1 MVFWEFESEVF
12 RHLSFLNEEDTM
24 ARLYKNRFTGELSEG
39 TNGQTEWYRYEPE
52 HVRSLLG
59 TAKDGISE
67 REAKKRLLQY
77 GTNEIR
83 YKKRPAIL
91 VFLAQFNNM
100 LTYILLFT
108 SLLTIVLG
116 NVADTIV
123 IILVVLLNAIIGFIL
138 EGKAESTIDAL
149 KRILASECI
158 VIRNGVRKKI
168 DTKRLVK
175 GDVVYV
181 EAGNRVPA
189 DLRIFECKELRID
202 ESMLTGESVPQSKH
216 STPIKKEG
224 IILPDQKN
232 MAFSGSYVASG
243 FALGYVVGTGME
255 TEYGKISKLI
265 KSTRNVTTPLMKKI
279 EIFTRKLIIFILG
292 LGAVNLFL
300 SLALRM
306 DFSYAFLSSVSIIV
320 AAIPEML
327 PTIIIISLGIS
338 AIQMAKKRAIIRNL
352 PAAETLG
359 STTVICTDKTG
370 TLTKNQMTVVEVFS
384 GRSFYKI
391 SGTGYDPKGDFVIEG
406 DKKETKRIGKS
417 DIPLELSE
425 GLIAGYNCNDAQLV
439 KSKGRF
445 QIIGDPTEG
454 ALLVSATKLMQ
465 NKRLLKLDEIPF
477 DSSNNFMA
485 TLHKGKDSSILYV
498 KGAPET
504 VVGFCSKW
512 MINSKRYPID
522 RKSLHFKAHKMASKA
537 LRVLAVAY
545 RVFPKHKRDVSA
557 EDIKDLTFLCF
568 QGMIDPPRDE
578 IKEAIT
584 KCNSA
589 GIRVVMITGD
599 HIGTA
604 VAIAKGIG
612 ILKEKD
618 SYISGEELSKLSDDE
633 LYAEIDKISV
643 YARTTPAD
651 KLRITTQLQR
661 KGHVVAMTGDGIND
675 APALKKADIGI
686 SMGITGTEVTMEAS
700 DMVITDD
707 NFATIVNA
715 VDEGRNVWKNFQKAI
730 YYTLPT
736 NGGQSLLIMVAILLI
751 PLIPLFGIRLPLE
764 PIHILWINLADS
776 IFFTLPLVMEPKEKN
791 LLKEKPTGKNESIVN
806 HFFFRRVGL
815 VSLLM
820 TITGFLVYLFLGS
833 RLLAEGASEGSLIMA
848 QTITF
853 LSIQFLHIGFLL
865 TSRDVY
871 KSAFKIN
878 PFSNKWIWIGIITN
892 VSISLFMIY
901 NPLMQSIFRVAPFP
915 ESWWLI
921 AGLAFFVGFIP
932 VEIEKALWRTRI
944 KRANSK
950 II

>member
-1 MVFWEFESEVF
+1 M
-12 RHLSFLNEEDTM
+12 T
-24 ARLYKNRFTGELSEG
+24 RLYKNRFAINSL
-39 TNGQTEWYRYEPE
+39 NDKNAQTEWYKYESE
-52 HVRSLLG
+52 YVKSLLSTTSNG
-59 TAKDGISE
+59 LSDN
-67 REAKKRLLQY
+67 EAKKRLLKD
-77 GTNEIR
+77 GPNEIK
-83 YKKRPAIL
+83 YKKKPAIL
-91 VFLAQFNNM
+91 IFLSQFNNA

-108 SLLTIVLG
+108 CVLTIILG
-116 NVADTIV
+116 NLADTIV
-123 IILVVLLNAIIGFIL
+123 ILLVVLLNAVIGFVL

-149 KRILASECI
+149 KKILASECI

-168 DTKRLVK
+168 DTKKLVK
-175 GDVVYV
+175 GDIVYI

-216 STPIKKEG
+216 NEPIKKEG
-224 IILPDQKN
+224 LIISDQKN
-232 MAFSGSYVASG
+232 MAFSGSYVTSG
-243 FALGYVVGTGME
+243 FGLGYVVSTGME
-255 TEYGKISKLI
+255 TEYGKISQLI
-265 KSTRNVTTPLMKKI
+265 RSAGKITTPLMKKI
-279 EIFTRKLIIFILG
+279 SVFTKKLIIFILC

-300 SLALRM
+300 SMALKM
-306 DFSYAFLSSVSIIV
+306 EFSYAFLSSVSIIV

-327 PTIIIISLGIS
+327 PTIIVISLGVS
-338 AIQMAKKRAIIRNL
+338 AMQMAKKRAIIRNL

-370 TLTKNQMTVVEVFS
+370 TLTKNQMTVVKIFA
-384 GRSFYKI
+384 GKSFYHV
-391 SGTGYDPKGDFVIEG
+391 SGTGYEPKGEFFVGEEINENA
-406 DKKETKRIGKS
+406 KKSAKNNL
-417 DIPLELSE
+417 PLELCE

-439 KSKGRF
+439 KSKGNF

-454 ALLVSATKLMQ
+454 ALLVSATKLSQ
-465 NKRLLKLDEIPF
+465 NKGLLKLDEVPF
-477 DSSNNFMA
+477 DSNNNYMA

-498 KGAPET
+498 KGSPEKIL
-504 VVGFCSKW
+504 GFCSKW
-512 MINSKRYPID
+512 MVNSKRHPIN
-522 RKSLHFKAHKMASKA
+522 RKMLHSKAHKMASEA
-537 LRVLAVAY
+537 LRVLGIAY
-545 RVFPKHKRDVSA
+545 KEFPKNKKDIST

-568 QGMIDPPRDE
+568 QGMIDPPREE
-578 IKEAIT
+578 IREAIV
-584 KCNSA
+584 KCNNA

-604 VAIAKGIG
+604 IAIAKDIG
-612 ILKEKD
+612 ILKESD
-618 SYISGEELSKLSDDE
+618 SYISGDELSKLSDDE

-661 KGHVVAMTGDGIND
+661 KGHIVAMTGDGIND

-686 SMGITGTEVTMEAS
+686 SMGITGTEVTKEAS
-700 DMVITDD
+700 DMVIMDD

-791 LLKEKPTGKNESIVN
+791 LLKEKPTAKNESIVN
-806 HFFFRRVGL
+806 YFFFRRVGL

-820 TITGFLVYLFLGS
+820 MVTGFFVYLFFGN
-833 RLLAEGASEGSLIMA
+833 RLLVQGAPESSLIMA
-848 QTITF
+848 QTIAF
-853 LSIQFLHIGFLL
+853 VSIQFLHIGFLL
-865 TSRDVY
+865 TSRDIY

-878 PFSNKWIWIGIITN
+878 PFSNKWIWLGIITN

-901 NPLMQSIFRVAPFP
+901 NPLMQNVFRVTPFP
-915 ESWWLI
+915 LSWWFTAVI
-921 AGLAFFVGFIP
+921 AFFVGFIP
-932 VEIEKALWRTRI
+932 VEIEKAFWRLKM
-944 KRANSK
+944 KRTNVK
-950 II
+950 LI